1 MLCAFYVFI
10 FDVSEQSRRA
20 APRYLVGKV
29 GSGRKGVGH
38 GLTTSAC
45 FYSRFAFAVDDHVV
59 VSIPVLLL
67 LIDGF
72 EETRWFGGW
81 CFAADGVYDVITC
94 CCCCCCSPVSTGR
107 DSSTWLV
114 APAREPR
121 RPTFEDLLLLLG
133 WNAG

>member
-67 LIDGF
+67 LVSKKLWTVGVL
-72 EETRWFGGW
+72 
-81 CFAADGVYDVITC
+81 ADGVYDVIAR